1 MNMLLLLGAWLSPV
15 ELEAPGYADEA
26 LRIERRDTWNT
37 SVQAVILRQL
47 GGRVK
52 VDFIDTAWSG
62 SRIATFDLD
71 LCFGLQAA
79 LAEGKGPSSFRSRE
93 RSPDGS
99 IVIFPDG
106 ATYVGSAKAPYDKVM
121 GASQGSGRPL
131 TPFGQWAELVV
142 SAADACRPSKS
153 TSGK

>member
-1 MNMLLLLGAWLSPV
+1 MNMLLLLGAWLSPI
-15 ELEAPGYADEA
+15 ELETPGYADEA
-26 LRIERRDTWNT
+26 LRIERRNTWDT
-37 SVQAVILRQL
+37 SVQAVVLRHL

-62 SRIATFDLD
+62 STIATFDLD

-99 IVIFPDG
+99 IVIVPDG
-106 ATYVGSAKAPYDKVM
+106 PTYVGTAKAPYDKVM
-121 GASQGSGRPL
+121 GARQGSGRSL
-131 TPFGQWAELVV
+131 TAFGQWAELVIG
-142 SAADACRPSKS
+142 AANACRPSNS
-153 TSGK
+153 ASGS